1 MTSERQTE
9 TVAPAESPELPEPGS
24 PRERILQA
32 ALETIADKKIAGTRM
47 REIASRAGISQGH
60 LHYYYPA
67 KDDLF
72 LILLDYMQRLFVEER
87 AGWLADASLA
97 PAAKITRFLS
107 QEKTLISERGE
118 LMRARYDFA
127 VQATSDPKI
136 AERMRRLY
144 AGWRADIA
152 AVMAEGVALG
162 DFTERC
168 AAAVPNLLVALM
180 EGAMMQY
187 LVDPDGF
194 DLDGYFEMANEMVLG
209 LLCST
214 RSGGEV
220 DD

>member
-1 MTSERQTE
+1 MKPKQQTDGPITDE
-9 TVAPAESPELPEPGS
+9 GDAEGLPEPGS

-47 REIASRAGISQGH
+47 REIARRAGISQGH

-72 LILLDYMQRLFVEER
+72 LVLLDYMRGLFVEER
-87 AGWLADASLA
+87 AGWLADRSLE
-97 PAAKITRFLS
+97 PAAKISRFLA
-107 QEKTLISERGE
+107 QEKALISERGD

-127 VQATSDPKI
+127 VQGTSDPKI

-144 AGWRADIA
+144 AGWRADIRS
-152 AVMAEGVALG
+152 VMVEGVERG
-162 DFTERC
+162 DFSERC
-168 AAAVPNLLVALM
+168 AVAVPNLLVALI

-194 DLDGYFEMANEMVLG
+194 DLDGYFEVAHEMVLG
-209 LLCST
+209 LLCPPESA
-214 RSGGEV
+214 G
-220 DD
+220 